1 MIPREIELKEST
13 FQNQYYVTG
22 HFDFKIEVE
31 YEDNSK
37 KEIIDRRYS
46 EIRALYK
53 KLIIKCP
60 GCYIPHIPEKSI
72 WLKINY
78 GNENQMKERKEG
90 IKEFLT
96 HLVKHDILRK
106 NKDVI
111 NFFSKSFKRLN
122 TNESKTTDHNKNN
135 NREDSDDDDD
145 DDDDLYSFDKS
156 YSKKEK
162 KKEDEDN
169 GDDDIEP
176 LEDFVNEYNNKNKGI
191 FSKGKKLIGNMY
203 NYMMSYKSNTNKED
217 ENDENNNNNNNDE
230 NNNYFYKKLRKEDYE
245 FIKKKTKE
253 MGEDFQINN
262 YNERINRLND
272 GVKNIIQ
279 NFENLIS
286 VNNKKINILKNIIK
300 NDDIYKNLNKEKNDE
315 KNEDDD
321 DDNDKDN
328 EKSGNNLSTNHTTN
342 INRLKKYCKSNT
354 TFLEKIN
361 QNLVKIR
368 KYQILLEGLLDIYER
383 KKDHLNFLGRL
394 HFQKDEL
401 EKQNNMSDPLT
412 KNKIEKLEEQLNHE
426 IKFIKK
432 INKDLKYEI
441 EKYKQS
447 QDDIYIFI
455 NSLFKDKANNIK
467 INIENLNKENFEDIN
482 EDEEQNIENSTEKN
496 KPKEYIDKKEDDF

>member
-31 YEDNSK
+31 YEDNSQ

-111 NFFSKSFKRLN
+111 NFFSKSFK
-122 TNESKTTDHNKNN
+122 
-135 NREDSDDDDD
+135 
-145 DDDDLYSFDKS
+145 
-156 YSKKEK
+156 
-162 KKEDEDN
+162 KEDEDN

-203 NYMMSYKSNTNKED
+203 NYVMSYKSNTNKED
-217 ENDENNNNNNNDE
+217 ENEENNNNNNNDE

-300 NDDIYKNLNKEKNDE
+300 NDDIYRNLNKEKNDG
-315 KNEDDD
+315 KNDDDD

-328 EKSGNNLSTNHTTN
+328 EKSGNSLSKNHTTN

-361 QNLVKIR
+361 KNLVKIR

-482 EDEEQNIENSTEKN
+482 EDEEQNIENSTDKN